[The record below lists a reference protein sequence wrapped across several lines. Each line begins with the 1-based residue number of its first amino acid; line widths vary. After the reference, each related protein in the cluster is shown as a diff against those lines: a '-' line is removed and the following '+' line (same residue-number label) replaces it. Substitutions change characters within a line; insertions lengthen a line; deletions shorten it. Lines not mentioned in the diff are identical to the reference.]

1 MLEFLLLIP
10 AALLAQVRGSEMA
23 KLTKKERA
31 WIYELQDVLNRCPSP
46 KKIGFYTTG
55 DPFVM
60 LYDLRRIDD
69 VKAVLDHR
77 DSSDWCTAVRDAGAD
92 LEEMLLFPSTVESTA
107 G

>member
-1 MLEFLLLIP
+1 M
-10 AALLAQVRGSEMA
+10 V

-31 WIYELQDVLNRCPSP
+31 WIDELQAVLNRCPSP

-55 DPFVM
+55 NRFLM

-69 VKAVLDHR
+69 VTEVLDNQG
-77 DSSDWCTAVRDAGAD
+77 SSDWCTAVCDVGAD
-92 LEEMLLFPSTVESTA
+92 IEERITFPSPIESTA